1 MSFGNKI
8 LLGLGLGVATGAFL
22 GELASPFKLV
32 ADAFIRLLQMTVLPY
47 VTVSLVVGI
56 GSLNPSSAKRLF
68 LRVGALTLVLWA
80 LALCLVF
87 LMPLV
92 FPSLE
97 SASFFTTTLIEER
110 ESVDFLSLYI
120 PSNPFYSLAN
130 NIVPAVVLF
139 SALLGIALMGIEKK
153 AALLDA
159 LTVVERALAR
169 ANRLVARLTPIGLF
183 GIAAYAAG
191 TIDIGQVARLRVY
204 QLSYAATALLLAL
217 WVFPALVACLTPIP
231 ARRLLGATRDVLITA
246 FVTGDLFIVLPT
258 LIERSKALLRE
269 HGEEEPEEGAAAEV
283 IVPAFYNFP
292 HSAKILSLSFVL
304 FAAWYSETALP
315 ASEYPRL
322 ALAGIVSLFGSI
334 NVAMPFLLDL
344 ARVPADTFQLF
355 MATSVL
361 NVRFGTLAAASH
373 MLVIAVVG
381 TYALQGRLRLSP
393 PRLVRYGVLTAAVV
407 AVVFGGLAASL
418 RGLGGGAYEGA
429 RLASEMGLRLPAS
442 PGATVLEE
450 LPPEPLPAPHA
461 GATLIESI
469 RARGRIR
476 VGFLPDQ
483 PPFSHRNAK
492 GELVGFD
499 VEMAHALAGEL
510 GASLEF
516 APVPRDQ
523 VIEVLD
529 AGRVDIVMAGLVI
542 TTRRAARATFSAPYL
557 DETLAFLV
565 PDHRRAEFSDA
576 QRVRSMEGL
585 RLGVPDLPYLKQLVL
600 REFPNARVVPVPL
613 AQSWGRIL
621 EIDAQSFDAVVLT
634 AERGS
639 FLTLLNPSF
648 SVAVPKPLEIRLPLG
663 YPVAGH
669 DVETARFLST
679 WIDLK
684 RKDGTIQALYDHWIL
699 GKDAKAKKPRW
710 SILRDVLGWT
720 R

>member
-1 MSFGNKI
+1 
-8 LLGLGLGVATGAFL
+8 
-22 GELASPFKLV
+22 
-32 ADAFIRLLQMTVLPY
+32 
-47 VTVSLVVGI
+47 
-56 GSLNPSSAKRLF
+56 
-68 LRVGALTLVLWA
+68 
-80 LALCLVF
+80 
-87 LMPLV
+87 
-92 FPSLE
+92 
-97 SASFFTTTLIEER
+97 
-110 ESVDFLSLYI
+110 
-120 PSNPFYSLAN
+120 
-130 NIVPAVVLF
+130 
-139 SALLGIALMGIEKK
+139 
-153 AALLDA
+153 
-159 LTVVERALAR
+159 
-169 ANRLVARLTPIGLF
+169 
-183 GIAAYAAG
+183 
-191 TIDIGQVARLRVY
+191 
-204 QLSYAATALLLAL
+204 
-217 WVFPALVACLTPIP
+217 VFPALVACLTPIP